1 MSALIFVGDA
11 LWILALAIMA
21 GASLDAWKR
30 IPPDVLVPSAFR
42 PDGTVARRAKK
53 TMALLTLPVTA
64 LVVSLLLVV
73 FNRNAASGGRTDTAL
88 ILFGVRA
95 LAAALFA
102 LAHLRWVKA
111 ALDVLRQEGSL
122 RS

>member
-21 GASLDAWKR
+21 GASLEAWKR
-30 IPPDVLVPSAFR
+30 IPDDVLVPSAFR
-42 PDGTVARRAKK
+42 RDGSVVRRARKGQ
-53 TMALLTLPVTA
+53 ALVTA
-64 LVVSLLLVV
+64 PAVALVLSLLLMI
-73 FNRNAASGGRTDTAL
+73 FNRNAATEGRTDLAL

-95 LAAALFA
+95 LAAALFP
-102 LAHLRWVKA
+102 LQHLRLLRA
-111 ALDVLRQEGSL
+111 ALEVLRQEGSL